1 MATVLP
7 SFSKLNLIFNRT
19 TASLKKIVRITKSC
33 VLFCEGIIFIVLSRN
48 QNNNFIMTTV
58 AQLTYI
64 PLYADHPKE
73 KVQDL
78 IEFVAQHDVEV
89 DINYLSTSVKGE
101 TEVVFELIRE
111 IYDTMS
117 FEDDAFRFHV
127 ELLSPTK
134 E

>member
-1 MATVLP
+1 MKTL
-7 SFSKLNLIFNRT
+7 
-19 TASLKKIVRITKSC
+19 
-33 VLFCEGIIFIVLSRN
+33 
-48 QNNNFIMTTV
+48 

-64 PLYADHPKE
+64 PLYSDHPKE
-73 KVQDL
+73 QVQDL

-89 DINYLSTSVKGE
+89 DVNYLSTSIKGD

-111 IYDTMS
+111 IYDEMTI
-117 FEDDAFRFHV
+117 EGQKFRFHV

>member
-1 MATVLP
+1 MKT
-7 SFSKLNLIFNRT
+7 I
-19 TASLKKIVRITKSC
+19 
-33 VLFCEGIIFIVLSRN
+33 
-48 QNNNFIMTTV
+48 

-64 PLYADHPKE
+64 PLYTDHPKE
-73 KVQDL
+73 QVQDL

-89 DINYLSTSVKGE
+89 DVNYLSTSIKGD

-111 IYDTMS
+111 VYDEMTL
-117 FEDDAFRFHV
+117 EGQEFRFHV